1 MHDNSKQIKIIK
13 AAFKTAEENG
23 NPFPAELT
31 QKSDDMLLR
40 MIFTNFR
47 STGHGLRLSNHG
59 FYLMRQAFEFITV
72 DLHPDTWI
80 NNKQVLYLDRE
91 LESPFYLYLSRD
103 KKQIYCFGR
112 SDAMKIKLVG
122 GDLDALSDIHGK
134 KRKQNA

>member
-1 MHDNSKQIKIIK
+1 MDNNSKQLKIIQ
-13 AAFKTAEENG
+13 AAFKTAEENE
-23 NPFPAELT
+23 NPFPTELT
-31 QKSDDMLLR
+31 EKDSNALLR

-47 STGHGLRLSNHG
+47 STGNGLRLSNHG
-59 FYLMRQAFEFITV
+59 FYIMRQAFEYIPV

-91 LESPFYLYLSRD
+91 LEDPFYLYLSRG

-134 KRKQNA
+134 KRKQNS